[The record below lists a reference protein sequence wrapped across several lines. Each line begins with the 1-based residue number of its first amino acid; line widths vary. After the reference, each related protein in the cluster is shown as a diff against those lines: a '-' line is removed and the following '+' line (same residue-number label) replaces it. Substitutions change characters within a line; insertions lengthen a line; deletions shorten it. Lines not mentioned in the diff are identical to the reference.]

1 MDNKIKLLALDLD
14 GTVLRSNNTLSD
26 KVKSAIESAYNSGI
40 TIVAAS
46 GRPFSSMPKEILDMP
61 EFEYYIASNGAAIYD
76 CKGKKLHSVI
86 LKEEDV
92 IKILK
97 LTEDYDLIWEAFIE
111 GETCTDIR
119 YYNDPMSYGC
129 SAAYVDYV
137 RSSRGTSDDMRGYI
151 YKNRGRLDSI
161 EFVST
166 DNKLRRTLWDK
177 IESNIDSVYVT
188 TSSKHFVEIMD
199 GAATKANALR
209 YICDLLNIPLEKTAA
224 AGNADND
231 VDMIAEAGLGVAVKN
246 ASPNCLSVA
255 DVIVE
260 SNDNDGIVEFIEMIR
275 G

>member
-1 MDNKIKLLALDLD
+1 MDRKIKLLALDLD

-26 KVKSAIESAYNSGI
+26 KVKSAIESANYSGI
-40 TIVAAS
+40 TIAAAS
-46 GRPFSSMPKEILDMP
+46 GRPYSSMPNEILDMP

-76 CKGKKLHSVI
+76 SNGNKICSVT
-86 LKEEDV
+86 LKEKDV

-111 GETCTDIR
+111 GETCTDVR
-119 YYNDPMSYGC
+119 YYNDPLSYGC

-137 RSSRGTSDDMRGYI
+137 RSSRGTSNDMRGYI

-166 DNKLRRTLWDK
+166 DNDLRRTLWDM

-199 GAATKANALR
+199 GAATKANALKF
-209 YICDLLNIPLEKTAA
+209 ICDLLHIPLKNTAV

-231 VDMIAEAGLGVAVKN
+231 IDMIVEAGLGAAVKN
-246 ASPNCLSVA
+246 ASPKCLGAA

-260 SNDNDGIVEFIEMIR
+260 SNDNDGIVELIEMIR